1 MNINLLVMKVI
12 NVLLVI
18 ALFWGCHRT
27 LSEGEGEQ
35 EMVFFSNIREN
46 QVVNVARA
54 SFANNTKVCLYIAER
69 TDEEVPRLPASE
81 DLHEMVCGDG
91 GVLSFADGQKHYYP
105 DVPIDIYGYYWGK
118 GHVAPLDLTKM
129 SVSVNADQS
138 TPELMAESD
147 FLYLKAA
154 NGYVKDASPVELEFN
169 HLFSKLVI
177 NFSTETPSTIRL
189 DDLEEVKVS
198 NVVVTGSF
206 SVGEG
211 VLTNG
216 ETVDDIR
223 MRVAA
228 NTSAIIFP
236 RKEAGDDLMISFKF
250 NGNDVPYEAKL
261 PAREIEPG
269 KEYVYALKVNEY
281 PGMGPVEEVFLVSI
295 KDWEQVLAGEVVVER
310 GENVKVT
317 LTDVVEG
324 VAINKAD
331 LFMSSGEVERNVENV
346 AVENNQMNFV
356 FPRTEE
362 GGSLQLNSACF
373 YTEDGEKFVYYFTDL
388 VLKGNNHDQIALP
401 MPKVGDTWAGGTI
414 FVVGKVTGYD
424 ETAASFKTDVSG
436 INAYR
441 GRVVAD
447 ASLGNKAWCIENAKG
462 KNSLV
467 GADSKYDGMLNL
479 RAVEAFA
486 EKSGETLD
494 MYPAF
499 RACRDLGEGW
509 YYPALYEIRWI
520 ALHKEELNVNI
531 EVKAYGSS
539 TEKSSTDYVG
549 IASNPATDMPSTK
562 FGPSEVWPVRE
573 Y

>member
-1 MNINLLVMKVI
+1 MKAINILLVM
-12 NVLLVI
+12 

-27 LSEGEGEQ
+27 LSEGGGEQ
-35 EMVFFSNIREN
+35 EMVFHSNIRES

-54 SFANNTKVCLYIAER
+54 GFADGTNVYLYIVER
-69 TDEEVPRLPASE
+69 VEEGIPRLPASE
-81 DLHEMVCGDG
+81 DLYEMVCGEAG
-91 GVLSFADGQKHYYP
+91 KLSFADGEKHYYP
-105 DVPIDIYGYYWGK
+105 EVPIDVYGYYWGK
-118 GHVAPLDLTKM
+118 EHTAPSDVTNM
-129 SVSVNADQS
+129 SVEVIVDQS
-138 TPELMAESD
+138 SPEGVAGSD

-189 DDLEEVKVS
+189 DELEEVKVK
-198 NVVVTGSF
+198 NAITTGSF
-206 SVGEG
+206 NMGEG

-216 ETVDDIR
+216 ETVDDIQ
-223 MRVAA
+223 MQVAT

-236 RKEAGDDLMISFKF
+236 REEESDDLTISFKF
-250 NGNDVPYEAKL
+250 AGNDTPYEAKL
-261 PAREIEPG
+261 PSRMFESG
-269 KEYVYALKVNEY
+269 KEYVYDLKINEY
-281 PGMGPVEEVFLVSI
+281 PGMGPMEEVFLITI
-295 KDWEQVLAGEVVVER
+295 KEWEQVQAGEVIVER
-310 GENVKVT
+310 GERVKVM
-317 LTDVVEG
+317 LEDVVEG

-331 LFMSSGEVERNVENV
+331 LFMSSEGVERKVENV

-356 FPRTEE
+356 FPRTVE

-373 YTEDGEKFVYYFTDL
+373 YTEAGEKFVYYFTDL
-388 VLKGNNHDQIALP
+388 VLKGNNYDRVALP
-401 MPKVGDTWAGGTI
+401 MPKVGDAWAGGTI

-447 ASLGNKAWCIENAKG
+447 VSLGSKMWCVDKAKG
-462 KNSLV
+462 KNSLI
-467 GADSKYDGMLNL
+467 GANSRYDGMSNL

-486 EKSGETLD
+486 EKSGETLE

-499 RACRDLGEGW
+499 KACRDLGEGW
-509 YYPALYEIRWI
+509 YYPALNEIRWI
-520 ALHKEELNVNI
+520 ALHKEELNVNM

-539 TEKSSTDYVG
+539 TEKSATDYVG
-549 IASNPATDMPSTK
+549 ITSKVTDEFTSDKGSM
-562 FGPSEVWPVRE
+562 EVWPVRE